1 MFFKRAVMTLFVVIL
16 IFPMQACSGTDN
28 KDEGAVFKKVPEL
41 QDIQPLMPVKIK
53 LKRSTKGD
61 YSWDLSGS
69 DADEVLKVDKK
80 LKESLK
86 EGLK

>member
-1 MFFKRAVMTLFVVIL
+1 MFFKRAVMMLFVVIL
-16 IFPMQACSGTDN
+16 SSPMHACSGTDN
-28 KDEGAVFKKVPEL
+28 KEEDAVFKKVPEL
-41 QDIQPLMPVKIK
+41 QEIKPRMPVKIK
-53 LKRSTKGD
+53 LKRSKKGE

-69 DADEVLKVDKK
+69 NADEVLKVDKK